1 MTTNAPNMA
10 DPNPKPSSGSKA
22 TPKNRPVP
30 STNAKASTSGKLDP
44 MKETNTNRKTKSATK
59 PKGKGRAT
67 AVPESEAPVP
77 VPDDEPISLEWG
89 RQKLE
94 SELNR
99 TQEELAHLRAA
110 MYSEV
115 DVDPEEGDVEVSERL
130 KNVTLIAMLEKR
142 ETALQES
149 LSAIVEG
156 SYGICN
162 RCKKSIGRERL
173 EARPDAKYC
182 VHCQGEIERAARRLR

>member
-1 MTTNAPNMA
+1 
-10 DPNPKPSSGSKA
+10 
-22 TPKNRPVP
+22 
-30 STNAKASTSGKLDP
+30 
-44 MKETNTNRKTKSATK
+44 MKETKTNRKTKLAPK
-59 PKGKGRAT
+59 PKGRAKT
-67 AVPESEAPVP
+67 AAAPESEVPRPVT
-77 VPDDEPISLEWG
+77 DDEPISLEGG

-94 SELNR
+94 TELNR
-99 TQEELAHLRAA
+99 TREELAHLRAA

-182 VHCQGEIERAARRLR
+182 VHCQEEIERAARRMR